1 MYQTILGWQRYLR
14 RTDFY
19 QTGYKQPLTKSTLR
33 IRSTFSLCFLM
44 LFLTWGSSL
53 CGLPPCTESSR
64 LLLEL
69 PPWNYTWNIFINY
82 HGDEYFLRYFWNYV
96 FPSLPPRSFLWISLI
111 PLPPQNDDQ
120 LSSIVCCPFYYV
132 HNEQMMIAF
141 PLWMSIRFGTTL
153 LTKPLEVGEIC
164 HSPQGR
170 SQSGERQTPTS
181 FASRLI
187 ILLGWWSVLVV
198 QYR

>member
-1 MYQTILGWQRYLR
+1 
-14 RTDFY
+14 
-19 QTGYKQPLTKSTLR
+19 
-33 IRSTFSLCFLM
+33 M

-82 HGDEYFLRYFWNYV
+82 PGDEYFLRYFWNYV
-96 FPSLPPRSFLWISLI
+96 FPSLPPRSFFVDFLNPFATTKWWSVIFNLFVVLFIMYTMSKWWLHFLFECQSGLG
-111 PLPPQNDDQ
+111 LP
-120 LSSIVCCPFYYV
+120 C
-132 HNEQMMIAF
+132 
-141 PLWMSIRFGTTL
+141 
-153 LTKPLEVGEIC
+153 
-164 HSPQGR
+164 
-170 SQSGERQTPTS
+170 SQSHCKSGKSAIHLQTPTS